1 MYRLTEVHNFSI
13 SFDENRK
20 VQNAIMKELMTVYNL
35 SPRKSKME
43 QNLTLLGKRNVFQ
56 YLVSRFISND
66 CLSQYPVLFTRLFSI
81 GKLNHNRLLPVQ
93 FIIWF
98 LHE

>member
-35 SPRKSKME
+35 SPRKFNME
-43 QNLTLLGKRNVFQ
+43 QNLTLWGKRNVFQ
-56 YLVSRFISND
+56 YLVSRFISNN
-66 CLSQYPVLFTRLFSI
+66 CLSQYPVLFTHLFSI